1 MRRYWLAILQG
12 VISVFLLWRIFG
24 DATLRS
30 EASKVFLAADPTW
43 LAGGFGA
50 AFLAEL
56 LSAMRWWFVLRAFGT
71 PMGLTKVV
79 MFWWAGLFLSLG
91 LPGTGGG
98 DAFRV
103 LYMMRL
109 HPRRKLRASLSVLAD
124 RLCGLVVLLIAVP
137 LSGILQYRLFAS
149 DPAVHFLLK
158 AASLL
163 LATVLL
169 LLILWWITTLPAIRR
184 RRKPWMSPSLR
195 KRVNH
200 LGAIFSGFALRP
212 GLIVCAVVIAVPAF
226 LFHCLTYW
234 CSTRSFAIPLGIGS
248 LFTVMPVIDTLIVLP
263 ITLFGLGWRENLFQ
277 HMLGGLYGIAPAS
290 AALASLG
297 GFVIQAGVALLGGFL
312 MPFATATPGQEK
324 HYAPLT
330 PPNKLWTV
338 IMTGGLFI
346 SS

>member
-12 VISVFLLWRIFG
+12 MISLFLLWRIFG
-24 DATLRS
+24 DATLRN
-30 EASKVFLAADPTW
+30 EASKVFLAADSSW
-43 LAGGFGA
+43 LAAGFGA

-56 LSAMRWWFVLRAFGT
+56 LSAVRWWFVLRAFGT
-71 PMGLTKVV
+71 PMGLVKVV

-109 HPRRKLRASLSVLAD
+109 HPRRKLRASLSILAD

-158 AASLL
+158 TASFLL
-163 LATVLL
+163 GTVLL

-195 KRVNH
+195 KRVDH
-200 LGAIFSGFALRP
+200 LGAIFSGLALRP
-212 GLIVCAVVIAVPAF
+212 GLIICAVGIAVPAF
-226 LFHCLTYW
+226 LSHCLTYW
-234 CSTRSFAIPLGIGS
+234 YSIRSFAIPVGIAS
-248 LFTVMPVIDTLIVLP
+248 LFTVMPVIDTLITLP

-277 HMLGGLYGIAPAS
+277 QMLGGLYGIAPAS

-297 GFVIQAGVALLGGFL
+297 GFVIQAGVALLGGL
-312 MPFATATPGQEK
+312 LLPFATTTLGK
-324 HYAPLT
+324 R
-330 PPNKLWTV
+330 
-338 IMTGGLFI
+338 
-346 SS
+346 